1 MKGKKGFKRS
11 YRSTQRSNRKRSVK
25 RSNRR
30 GSVKRSYRKRYNKMR
45 KNTIRSN
52 RRSRSTRRKQSGKR
66 RVNRKYNGEGGVRMK
81 PTRVLKGTRG
91 SSPYPQKDSDLGP
104 PSYDPIYSDL
114 RANAEPDQ
122 HDPPLSQQQMV
133 AEGWVEGV
141 ADDPPLPYFLHK
153 KSGMKTWRRPTA
165 RATEAAKRLWE
176 RQQPGPEPQ
185 PGLGVQPQSLSEPE
199 PEMEPAA
206 EPVGPEGN
214 SRGGGSGT
222 DIDTEIKDIKEG
234 FEILKKENN
243 DDNIAFNIGHGYLRN
258 GKFRD
263 FITPLSKEDG
273 DRELKL
279 ELALTNLKRKRDK
292 EYWPILFDILTELFP
307 LEESDEKQ
315 WVKVNEVLDLH
326 RPRPQPEAAEDP
338 WLVAERAH
346 VANTGKRLGHTLN
359 TSGAEAHGR
368 FLSSQIHRNVP
379 FENLEIGMKSLK
391 SE

>member
-1 MKGKKGFKRS
+1 
-11 YRSTQRSNRKRSVK
+11 
-25 RSNRR
+25 
-30 GSVKRSYRKRYNKMR
+30 
-45 KNTIRSN
+45 
-52 RRSRSTRRKQSGKR
+52 
-66 RVNRKYNGEGGVRMK
+66 MK
-81 PTRVLKGTRG
+81 PTRIREETRG
-91 SSPYPQKDSDLGP
+91 SSPYPQKYSYLGP
-104 PSYDPIYSDL
+104 PPNAPTYSDL

-133 AEGWVEGV
+133 AEGWVEGI
-141 ADDPPLPYFLHK
+141 ADDPPLPYFFHK

-165 RATEAAKRLWE
+165 RDDGAAKRLWE
-176 RQQPGPEPQ
+176 RQQPEPEPQ

-206 EPVGPEGN
+206 EPVGQEGN
-214 SRGGGSGT
+214 RRGGSGVT
-222 DIDTEIKDIKEG
+222 GINIDTEIKDIKEG

-326 RPRPQPEAAEDP
+326 RPRPQPEAAEEP
-338 WLVAERAH
+338 LLVGRAS
-346 VANTGKRLGHTLN
+346 VANTGERLGHTPPRA
-359 TSGAEAHGR
+359 GMEALGR
-368 FLSSQIHRNVP
+368 SLAGHIHR
-379 FENLEIGMKSLK
+379 IS
-391 SE
+391 

>member
-1 MKGKKGFKRS
+1 MPRRSIKRTVL
-11 YRSTQRSNRKRSVK
+11 RSTKLSKRRQKLSRNARKSRKHRSNK
-25 RSNRR
+25 
-30 GSVKRSYRKRYNKMR
+30 KRYNKKR

-66 RVNRKYNGEGGVRMK
+66 RVNRKYS
-81 PTRVLKGTRG
+81 TRG
-91 SSPYPQKDSDLGP
+91 PRSKKR
-104 PSYDPIYSDL
+104 IL
-114 RANAEPDQ
+114 RN
-122 HDPPLSQQQMV
+122 
-133 AEGWVEGV
+133 
-141 ADDPPLPYFLHK
+141 
-153 KSGMKTWRRPTA
+153 RR
-165 RATEAAKRLWE
+165 
-176 RQQPGPEPQ
+176 
-185 PGLGVQPQSLSEPE
+185 
-199 PEMEPAA
+199 
-206 EPVGPEGN
+206 
-214 SRGGGSGT
+214 GGSGVT
-222 DIDTEIKDIKEG
+222 GINIDTEIKDIKEG

-326 RPRPQPEAAEDP
+326 RPRSQLEAAEDP
-338 WLVAERAH
+338 RLVAERAS
-346 VANTGKRLGHTLN
+346 VANKGPRLGHTPN